1 MSPELILTH
10 LFYAICATWLV
21 SYQSSVSYIQ
31 TSSESWVNLPILPS
45 PLELSLYLYFLI
57 LLIVR
62 QLFYWQV
69 MLPHS
74 AWEIIPSWHG
84 CCIID
89 FLTQWLLSKTCTRLG
104 SSVYLLREELVRPYF
119 SLRNYSCAVNR
130 CWERDSHIPVTQPL
144 VSLAQEISSMPHSLK
159 EIFGKKSSMGAGK
172 SKRR

>member
-1 MSPELILTH
+1 M
-10 LFYAICATWLV
+10 
-21 SYQSSVSYIQ
+21 
-31 TSSESWVNLPILPS
+31 N
-45 PLELSLYLYFLI
+45 
-57 LLIVR
+57 
-62 QLFYWQV
+62 
-69 MLPHS
+69 
-74 AWEIIPSWHG
+74 
-84 CCIID
+84 
-89 FLTQWLLSKTCTRLG
+89 KTCTRLG